1 MLKVTIHRRTQRGKA
16 VWEVYR
22 RENGKRKRSHFASK
36 DTAEQEASR
45 IREQIAVAGQTW
57 RTLTG
62 PERDEAIAVAVEAK
76 GAGDSL
82 RRIWEAHRATPK
94 TTSPKLSTVIAELIA
109 VKEKAG
115 RAEVYTNGL
124 DAGLK
129 QFASGRD
136 APISSITLA
145 DLEKWLDSKNLASRS
160 TLRSRLSTL
169 FKFAVRRG
177 YRLDNPCARLES
189 ITAPKAPP
197 SVFTVAQ
204 VKACLKWLQAH
215 PKAFPWFVLS
225 CCCGLRPEEAEQT
238 RKADIHAKEG
248 WIKVEAQTTKV
259 RQRRVVYPK
268 PEAMALLAKAIK
280 IRGAKLPLNKT
291 SRRRELKALR
301 KHLKLPAWPKDI
313 TRHTAA
319 SYWIADCQSA
329 AHVAESLGNSEKVLK
344 RHYQALKTKEEASAF
359 WTTLLH
365 HSQKM
370 ARKVRF

>member
-1 MLKVTIHRRTQRGKA
+1 MPTAKVTVHKRTLRNKK

-22 RENGKRKRSHFASK
+22 REGGKRKRSYFYDS
-36 DTAEQEASR
+36 DSAEQEASR
-45 IREQIAVAGQTW
+45 IRDQIAIAGQTW

-76 GAGDSL
+76 GAGESL

-94 TTSPKLSTVIAELIA
+94 TLSPKLSTVIAELIS

-115 RAEVYTNGL
+115 RAVVYTNGL

-129 QFASGRD
+129 QFAAGRD
-136 APISSITLA
+136 APISAITLT

-177 YRLDNPCARLES
+177 YCPANPCERLEAVTVAKS
-189 ITAPKAPP
+189 PP
-197 SVFTVAQ
+197 AVFTLTQ
-204 VKACLKWLQAH
+204 IKACLKWLQKH
-215 PKAFPWFVLS
+215 PRAFPWFVLS

-238 RKADIHAKEG
+238 RKADIHIKEG

-268 PEAMALLAKAIK
+268 KEAMALLARAMKK
-280 IRGAKLPLNKT
+280 KGKQLPMNRT

-329 AHVAESLGNSEKVLK
+329 AHVAQSLGNSETILK
-344 RHYQALKTKEEASAF
+344 RHYQAVKTKEEARLF
-359 WTTLLH
+359 WKALSIT
-365 HSQKM
+365 
-370 ARKVRF
+370 